1 MDNEM
6 AKYMVQTAR
15 DIADKAYEILNDRF
29 SFRLKKLLADTIDKY
44 PTSVD
49 ILSKS
54 LESTGLES
62 NTINEL
68 VMSKLNGD
76 DYWELYSDYSNIF
89 DIIQM
94 LDEWANKVEQNG

>member
-1 MDNEM
+1 M